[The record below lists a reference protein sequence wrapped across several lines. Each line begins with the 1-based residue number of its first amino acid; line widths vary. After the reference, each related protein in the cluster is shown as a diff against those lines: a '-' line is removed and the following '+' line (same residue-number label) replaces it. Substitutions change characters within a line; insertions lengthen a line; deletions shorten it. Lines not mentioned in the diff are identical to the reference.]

1 MGAGESARR
10 RSRTQ
15 HRTRVTRNRAS
26 QAAQERI
33 RANHQYVL
41 RHLVRARP
49 WPDWWEWDLD
59 LTPHLLK
66 RMEDRNFTELD
77 LRGML
82 QHAKTYRKDVVEERW
97 VIESRHD
104 MQRWE
109 VIVEPDPVEQLLVV
123 ITAYPVS
130 G

>member
-1 MGAGESARR
+1 
-10 RSRTQ
+10 
-15 HRTRVTRNRAS
+15 
-26 QAAQERI
+26 
-33 RANHQYVL
+33 
-41 RHLVRARP
+41 
-49 WPDWWEWDLD
+49 
-59 LTPHLLK
+59 
-66 RMEDRNFTELD
+66 MEDRNFTELD

>member
-1 MGAGESARR
+1 M
-10 RSRTQ
+10 
-15 HRTRVTRNRAS
+15 
-26 QAAQERI
+26 
-33 RANHQYVL
+33 
-41 RHLVRARP
+41 VRARP
-49 WPDWWEWDLD
+49 WPDWWEWEVD

-82 QHAKTYRKDVVEERW
+82 QHAKAYRQDATADRW
-97 VIESRHD
+97 VIDTRHH
-104 MQRWE
+104 MQPWE
-109 VIVEPDPVEQLLVV
+109 VIVEPDPIEQLLVV